1 MDVLSDYA
9 TDQLDEWRA
18 RWNHARGRL
27 LTGTVAAPTRPGE
40 RTVFVTTIVRLGDAM
55 AAQVRA
61 IQDRLRAIDGSHY
74 FYPVDDV
81 HMTVMD
87 CTDFT
92 REPGRVELGDLDE
105 IRAECQAVCARS
117 PRFELEG
124 IGVNLGETSVFIQ
137 IITADDRLAR
147 LRTELSSAC
156 APLRTRRPMA
166 PGARP
171 PWLSHANILRFTRRE
186 IGPVFRAVE
195 RMRDHRF
202 GRLEVGHIELIT
214 TDKIMSKGSTK
225 SVCLLPLSDVG
236 LE

>member
-1 MDVLSDYA
+1 
-9 TDQLDEWRA
+9 
-18 RWNHARGRL
+18 
-27 LTGTVAAPTRPGE
+27 
-40 RTVFVTTIVRLGDAM
+40 
-55 AAQVRA
+55 
-61 IQDRLRAIDGSHY
+61 
-74 FYPVDDV
+74 
-81 HMTVMD
+81 
-87 CTDFT
+87 
-92 REPGRVELGDLDE
+92 
-105 IRAECQAVCARS
+105 
-117 PRFELEG
+117 
-124 IGVNLGETSVFIQ
+124 
-137 IITADDRLAR
+137 
-147 LRTELSSAC
+147 
-156 APLRTRRPMA
+156 MA